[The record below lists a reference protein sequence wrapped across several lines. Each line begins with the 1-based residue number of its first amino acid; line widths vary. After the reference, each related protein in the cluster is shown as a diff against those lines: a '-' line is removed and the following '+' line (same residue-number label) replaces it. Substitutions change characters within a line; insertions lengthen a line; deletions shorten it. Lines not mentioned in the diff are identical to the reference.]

1 MGSAPA
7 GAVSIGARV
16 RAPGETMQAI
26 VVREFGGPE
35 VLRLEQVP
43 RPEAGPGEL
52 LVEVHAAGVNP
63 VDVSNHEDGEW
74 AGIELPYTPGSD
86 VSGVVRAVGD
96 GVAGFSIGD
105 EVFALTDFLGV
116 RHGSYAEIQV
126 VPAAIVASKP
136 ASLSHVEAA
145 SVPLAA
151 GTAYELIAH
160 RLDLQRDERVV
171 IFGAAGGVGGFATQL
186 ATQRGAAVIAIGRA
200 AAHPYLRSLGAA
212 LMLDHTTGDVFQQI
226 SDAVGEIDAIV
237 DLVGGRTVEQSL
249 PWSARA
255 AASGPSRRSQATS
268 SRRSIGTSRCM
279 ACSCGPTARG
289 SRCSRACSRA
299 ARSARRCAR
308 STRCRMPR
316 SRTSRSCAV
325 AFRGRRCSESARGR
339 RRGELRPPARDQ
351 HCQEDVGGREEDRE
365 EEQRDRERSD
375 RERAHCP

>member
-1 MGSAPA
+1 
-7 GAVSIGARV
+7 
-16 RAPGETMQAI
+16 MQAV

-43 RPEAGPGEL
+43 LPAIGPGEL

-96 GVAGFSIGD
+96 GVSGFSTGD

-116 RHGSYAEIQV
+116 RHGSYAEMQV

-186 ATQRGAAVIAIGRA
+186 AMQRGAAVIAIGRA

-237 DLVGGRTVEQSL
+237 DLVGGRTVEQTL
-249 PWSARA
+249 PLVRP
-255 AASGPSRRSQATS
+255 GGR
-268 SRRSIGTSRCM
+268 IGTIASLAGDLEPAIDRNLTLH
-279 ACSCGPTARG
+279 GVLVRPDRARLEVLARLLESG
-289 SRCSRACSRA
+289 ALRTTVRAEHPLSDA
-299 ARSARRCAR
+299 EIAHLEV
-308 STRCRMPR
+308 M
-316 SRTSRSCAV
+316 
-325 AFRGRRCSESARGR
+325 RGGVP
-339 RRGELRPPARDQ
+339 GKTVLR
-351 HCQEDVGGREEDRE
+351 VI
-365 EEQRDRERSD
+365 
-375 RERAHCP
+375 